1 MKTLEQHPVSIT
13 IGDKQLK
20 GILSIPEDARGLII
34 FSHGSG
40 SSHLSP
46 RNQYVSNQL
55 NDNEFATL
63 LFDLLTPEE
72 DQFYNNRFD
81 IKLLSKRLIEVTHW
95 TENQANL
102 KDLPIG
108 YFGASTGAASALNA
122 AGSLKSKIK
131 AVVSRG
137 GRPDLAD
144 AEQLNKVSAA
154 VLLLVGGWDRQ
165 VIPLNQMAYRFLNEN
180 SKLEIIPEA
189 THLFEEPGKLEDVTY
204 ASIEWFRQNLI
215 P

>member
-1 MKTLEQHPVSIT
+1 MKTIEHQSIKIPV
-13 IGDKQLK
+13 GDKELQ
-20 GILSIPEDARGLII
+20 GILTIPVDAKGLVI

-46 RNQYVSNQL
+46 RNQSVSNKL
-55 NDNEFATL
+55 NDHDFATL

-72 DQFYNNRFD
+72 DQIYSNRFD
-81 IKLLSKRLIEVTHW
+81 IRMLSERLITA
-95 TENQANL
+95 TEWAHNQEPL

-122 AGSLKSKIK
+122 AGALRSHIK

-144 AEQLNKVSAA
+144 AQLIKNVSAS

-165 VIPLNQMAYRFLNEN
+165 VIPLNQVAFRLLPN
-180 SKLEIIPEA
+180 SAKLEIIPGA
-189 THLFEEPGKLEDVTY
+189 THLFEEPGKLEQVTET
-204 ASIEWFRQNLI
+204 SIRWFQNYLT